1 MGAAGGRAG
10 RPPVQTAL
18 TQTQGQIGEIL
29 RRELGIALDAALA
42 KVALSGTGTITGAIE
57 AAGG

>member
-1 MGAAGGRAG
+1 
-10 RPPVQTAL
+10 VQTAL